1 VKELVSCR
9 GSEATTDYSSFMA
22 YKRSVRSLA
31 AATAVG
37 GMLAI
42 AAAATP
48 GSAAAVRHHDGTA
61 ARTAART
68 TARVRA
74 ATGGSALQR
83 ALNQLVAMP
92 YGPPGVI
99 VIVQHGSRN
108 AVYQAGTASLADHR
122 PLATSDH
129 ARLAS
134 FTKTYSG
141 AVALSLVSRGKL
153 RLSDT
158 IGQVLPSLPRAWHPV
173 TLRELLQHRSGLPD
187 YTRSKALRER
197 LARYPR
203 ATILP
208 GQLLR
213 YVFGKPLQFKPGT
226 RYKYDNSDNVA
237 AAMMAEAVTGQSY
250 SSLLRA
256 LVYQPAGLSQ
266 TSLPSG
272 FQLPRPYLHGYQ
284 LEPGHPAQDVSEA
297 LTASAAWASGGMVS
311 TPAEMNTFIRYF
323 LMPLFFSRQTQA
335 AQLSFVPG
343 SSSPP
348 GPGTNSAGLAVFK
361 YVTSC
366 GTVYGHT
373 GNTPGYTQFGA
384 ATLGGGNSVTVT
396 ATEQLSTSVH
406 PDVLAAL
413 RHAELLAV
421 CAAMAP
427 G

>member
-1 VKELVSCR
+1 
-9 GSEATTDYSSFMA
+9 MA

-48 GSAAAVRHHDGTA
+48 GSAAAVHRDGAATA
-61 ARTAART
+61 RVAART

-74 ATGGSALQR
+74 GAGVSALQR

-92 YGPPGVI
+92 DGPPGVI
-99 VIVQHGSRN
+99 VIVQHGSQK
-108 AVYQAGTASLADHR
+108 AVYQAGTASLADR
-122 PLATSDH
+122 QPLATSDH

-134 FTKTYSG
+134 FAKMYSG
-141 AVALSLVSRGKL
+141 AVALALVSRGKL

-158 IGQVLPSLPRAWHPV
+158 IGQVLPSLPRAWHQV

-187 YTRSKALRER
+187 YTKSKALRER

-208 GQLLR
+208 DQLLR
-213 YVFGKPLQFKPGT
+213 YVYGKPLQFPPGS

-250 SSLLRA
+250 GTLLRT
-256 LVYQPAGLSQ
+256 LVYQPARLSQ

-272 FQLPRPYLHGYQ
+272 FLLPSPYLHGYQ
-284 LEPGHPAQDVSEA
+284 LQPGQSPQDVSEA

-311 TPAEMNTFIRYF
+311 TPAEMNTFIRDY
-323 LMPLFFSRQTQA
+323 LAPLFFTRQTQG

-373 GNTPGYTQFGA
+373 GSTPGYTQFGA
-384 ATLGGGNSVTVT
+384 ATLGGANSVTVT
-396 ATEQLSTSVH
+396 ATEQVSARMH
-406 PDVLAAL
+406 PQVLAAL
-413 RHAELLAV
+413 RQAEQLAV
-421 CAAMAP
+421 CAAVAP
-427 G
+427 R

>member
-1 VKELVSCR
+1 
-9 GSEATTDYSSFMA
+9 MA

-48 GSAAAVRHHDGTA
+48 GSASCPPPAHATPDRATPA
-61 ARTAART
+61 QT
-68 TARVRA
+68 TARTKSRTQVT
-74 ATGGSALQR
+74 TGAALQK

-92 YGPPGVI
+92 DGPPGVI
-99 VIVQHGSRN
+99 VIVQHGGRS
-108 AVYQAGTASLADHR
+108 AIYQAGTASLADRR
-122 PLATSDH
+122 PLSTSDH

-134 FTKTYSG
+134 FAKTYSG
-141 AVALSLVSRGKL
+141 AVALSLVSSGKL
-153 RLSDT
+153 RLSST
-158 IGQVLPSLPRAWHPV
+158 IGQVLPALPRAWHRV
-173 TLRELLQHRSGLPD
+173 TLQDVLQHRSGLPD
-187 YTRSKALRER
+187 YTKSKALQQR

-208 GQLLR
+208 DQLLR
-213 YVFGKPLQFKPGT
+213 YVFGKPLQFLPGS
-226 RYKYDNSDNVA
+226 RYKFDNSDSVV
-237 AAMMAEAVTGQSY
+237 AAMMAEAVTGRSY
-250 SSLLRA
+250 NSLLST

-266 TSLPSG
+266 TSLPAG
-272 FQLPRPYLHGYQ
+272 FRMPRPYLHGYQ
-284 LEPGHPAQDVSEA
+284 LEPGQPPEDVSEA
-297 LTASAAWASGGMVS
+297 LTASAAWASGGIVS
-311 TPAEMNTFIRYF
+311 TPAEMNTFIRDY
-323 LMPLFFSRQTQA
+323 LAPLFFTRQTQA

-343 SSSPP
+343 NSSPP

-373 GNTPGYTQFGA
+373 GNTLGYTQFGA

-396 ATEQLSTSVH
+396 ATEQLSTSLH
-406 PDVLAAL
+406 PEVLALL
-413 RHAELLAV
+413 RQAELLAV

-427 G
+427 R

>member
-1 VKELVSCR
+1 
-9 GSEATTDYSSFMA
+9 MA

-48 GSAAAVRHHDGTA
+48 GSASVHHPAHATPDRATPA
-61 ARTAART
+61 QT
-68 TARVRA
+68 TARTKSRTQVT
-74 ATGGSALQR
+74 TGAALQK

-92 YGPPGVI
+92 DGPPGVI
-99 VIVQHGSRN
+99 VIVQHGGRS
-108 AVYQAGTASLADHR
+108 AIYQAGTASLADRR
-122 PLATSDH
+122 PLSTSDH

-134 FTKTYSG
+134 FAKAYSG
-141 AVALSLVSRGKL
+141 AVALSLVSSGKL
-153 RLSDT
+153 RLSST
-158 IGQVLPSLPRAWHPV
+158 IGQILPALPRAWYRV
-173 TLRELLQHRSGLPD
+173 TLQDVLQHRSGLPD
-187 YTRSKALRER
+187 YTKSKALQQR

-208 GQLLR
+208 DQLLR
-213 YVFGKPLQFKPGT
+213 YVFGKPLQFLPGS
-226 RYKYDNSDNVA
+226 RYKFDNSDSVV
-237 AAMMAEAVTGQSY
+237 AAMMAEAVTGRSY
-250 SSLLRA
+250 NSLLST

-266 TSLPSG
+266 TSLPAG
-272 FQLPRPYLHGYQ
+272 FRMPRPYLHGYQ
-284 LEPGHPAQDVSEA
+284 LEPGQPPEDVSEA
-297 LTASAAWASGGMVS
+297 LTASAAWASGGIVS
-311 TPAEMNTFIRYF
+311 TPAEMNTFIRDY
-323 LMPLFFSRQTQA
+323 LAPLFFTRQTQA

-343 SSSPP
+343 NSSPP

-373 GNTPGYTQFGA
+373 GNTLGYTQFGA

-396 ATEQLSTSVH
+396 ATEQLSTSLH
-406 PDVLAAL
+406 PEVLALL
-413 RHAELLAV
+413 RQAELLAV

-427 G
+427 R

>member
-1 VKELVSCR
+1 
-9 GSEATTDYSSFMA
+9 MA

-48 GSAAAVRHHDGTA
+48 GSAAVRHHGGTTA
-61 ARTAART
+61 RTTARTAART
-68 TARVRA
+68 PARTPARTTARVHA
-74 ATGGSALQR
+74 ATGVSALQR

-99 VIVQHGSRN
+99 VIVQHGSQN
-108 AVYQAGTASLADHR
+108 AVYQAGTASLAGR
-122 PLATSDH
+122 QPLAVSDH
-129 ARLAS
+129 ARLAA
-134 FTKTYSG
+134 FAKTYSG
-141 AVALSLVSRGKL
+141 AVALALVSRGKL
-153 RLSDT
+153 RLGDT
-158 IGQVLPSLPRAWHPV
+158 IGQVLPSLPRAWHRV
-173 TLRELLQHRSGLPD
+173 TLRDLLQHRSGLPD
-187 YTRSKALRER
+187 YTKSTALRER
-197 LARYPR
+197 LERYPR

-208 GQLLR
+208 DQLLR
-213 YVFGKPLQFKPGT
+213 YVFGKPLQFRPGS

-237 AAMMAEAVTGQSY
+237 AAMMAEAVTGLSY
-250 SSLLRA
+250 DTLLRT
-256 LVYQPAGLSQ
+256 LVYQRARLSQ

-272 FQLPRPYLHGYQ
+272 FLLPSPYLHGYQ
-284 LEPGHPAQDVSEA
+284 LQPGQSPRDVSEA
-297 LTASAAWASGGMVS
+297 LTASAAWASGGIVS
-311 TPAEMNTFIRYF
+311 TPAEMNAFIRDY
-323 LMPLFFSRQTQA
+323 LAPLFFTRQTQG

-373 GNTPGYTQFGA
+373 GSTPGYTQFGA

-396 ATEQLSTSVH
+396 ATEQLSARVH
-406 PDVLAAL
+406 PHVLAAL

-421 CAAMAP
+421 CAANP
-427 G
+427 PR

>member
-1 VKELVSCR
+1 
-9 GSEATTDYSSFMA
+9 MA

-31 AATAVG
+31 AAMTVG

-48 GSAAAVRHHDGTA
+48 GSAAAVRHHHATTA
-61 ARTAART
+61 RAAART
-68 TARVRA
+68 TARVQAPSEA
-74 ATGGSALQR
+74 AALQR

-99 VIVQHGSRN
+99 AIVQHGSRS
-108 AVYQAGTASLADHR
+108 AVYWAGTASLADR
-122 PLATSDH
+122 QPLAASDH

-134 FTKTYSG
+134 FAKAYSG

-158 IGQVLPSLPRAWHPV
+158 IGQVLPALPRAWYRV
-173 TLRELLQHRSGLPD
+173 TLADVLQHRSGLPD
-187 YTRSKALRER
+187 YTQSKALQKR
-197 LARYPR
+197 LTLYPR
-203 ATILP
+203 ATIPP

-213 YVFGKPLQFKPGT
+213 YVWGKPLQFRPGS
-226 RYKYDNSDNVA
+226 RYKYDNSDNVV
-237 AAMMAEAVTGQSY
+237 AAMMAEAVTGRSY
-250 SSLLRA
+250 NSLLRT
-256 LVYQPAGLSQ
+256 LVYQPAGLTQ

-272 FQLPRPYLHGYQ
+272 FRLPPPYLHGYR
-284 LEPGHPAQDVSEA
+284 LERGQPPEDVSEA
-297 LTASAAWASGGMVS
+297 YTASAAWASGGIVS
-311 TPAEMNTFIRYF
+311 TPAEMNTFIRDY
-323 LMPLFFSRQTQA
+323 LAPLFFTRQTQA

-343 SSSPP
+343 SSQPP
-348 GPGTNSAGLAVFK
+348 GPGTNAVGLAVFR
-361 YVTSC
+361 YRTSC

-413 RHAELLAV
+413 QHAELLAV
-421 CAAMAP
+421 CAAMASR
-427 G
+427 

>member
-1 VKELVSCR
+1 
-9 GSEATTDYSSFMA
+9 MA

-48 GSAAAVRHHDGTA
+48 GSAAAVHHHGGTV

-68 TARVRA
+68 TARVHA
-74 ATGGSALQR
+74 ATRVPALQQ

-99 VIVQHGSRN
+99 VIVQHGSQN
-108 AVYQAGTASLADHR
+108 AVYQAGTASLADRR
-122 PLATSDH
+122 PLATSDY

-134 FTKTYSG
+134 FAKTYSG

-158 IGQVLPSLPRAWHPV
+158 IGRLLPSLPRAWHKV
-173 TLRELLQHRSGLPD
+173 TLREVLQHRSGLPD
-187 YTRSKALRER
+187 YTKSKALRER

-208 GQLLR
+208 DQLLR
-213 YVFGKPLQFKPGT
+213 YVYGKPLQFRPGS
-226 RYKYDNSDNVA
+226 RYKYDNSDNIV
-237 AAMMAEAVTGQSY
+237 AAMMAEAATGQSY
-250 SSLLRA
+250 SSLLGM
-256 LVYQPAGLSQ
+256 LVYQPARLSQ

-272 FQLPRPYLHGYQ
+272 FQLPGPYLHGYV
-284 LEPGHPAQDVSEA
+284 LEPGQSPEDVSEA
-297 LTASAAWASGGMVS
+297 FTASAAWASSGMVS
-311 TPAEMNTFIRYF
+311 TPAEMNTFIRDF
-323 LMPLFFSRQTQA
+323 LVPLFFTRQTQA

-343 SSSPP
+343 NSSPP

-373 GNTPGYTQFGA
+373 GDTPGYTQFGA
-384 ATLGGGNSVTVT
+384 ATLGGGDSVTVT
-396 ATEQLSTSVH
+396 ATEQLSTSAH
-406 PDVLAAL
+406 PGVLAAL
-413 RHAELLAV
+413 QHAELLAV
-421 CAAMAP
+421 CAAVAP
-427 G
+427 R

>member
-1 VKELVSCR
+1 
-9 GSEATTDYSSFMA
+9 MA

-48 GSAAAVRHHDGTA
+48 GSASVHHAARATPDRATA
-61 ARTAART
+61 AQT
-68 TARVRA
+68 TARTKARA
-74 ATGGSALQR
+74 QVTTGAALQK

-92 YGPPGVI
+92 YGSPGVI
-99 VIVQHGSRN
+99 VIVQHGSRI
-108 AVYQAGTASLADHR
+108 AVYQAGTASLADRR
-122 PLATSDH
+122 PLSTSDH

-134 FTKTYSG
+134 FAETYSG
-141 AVALSLVSRGKL
+141 AVALSLVSSGKL
-153 RLSDT
+153 RLSST
-158 IGQVLPSLPRAWHPV
+158 IGQVLPALPRAWHPV
-173 TLRELLQHRSGLPD
+173 TLQDVLQHRSGLPD
-187 YTRSKALRER
+187 YTKSKALQER

-208 GQLLR
+208 DQLLR
-213 YVFGKPLQFKPGT
+213 YVFGKPLQFRPGS
-226 RYKYDNSDNVA
+226 RYKYDNSDNVV
-237 AAMMAEAVTGQSY
+237 AAMMAEAVTGRSY
-250 SSLLRA
+250 NPLLRT

-272 FQLPRPYLHGYQ
+272 FRMPRPYLHGYQ
-284 LEPGHPAQDVSEA
+284 LEPGQPPEDVSEA
-297 LTASAAWASGGMVS
+297 LTASAAWASGGIVS
-311 TPAEMNTFIRYF
+311 TPAEMNTFIRDY
-323 LMPLFFSRQTQA
+323 LAPLFFSRQTQA

-348 GPGTNSAGLAVFK
+348 GPGTNSVGLAVFK

-373 GNTPGYTQFGA
+373 GNTLGYTQFGA

-396 ATEQLSTSVH
+396 ATEQLSTSLH
-406 PDVLAAL
+406 PEVLALL
-413 RHAELLAV
+413 RQAELLAV

-427 G
+427 R

>member
-1 VKELVSCR
+1 
-9 GSEATTDYSSFMA
+9 MA

-42 AAAATP
+42 VAAATP
-48 GSAAAVRHHDGTA
+48 GSAAAVHHHRGGTA
-61 ARTAART
+61 H
-68 TARVRA
+68 A
-74 ATGGSALQR
+74 ATRVTVRVQAPYAAAALQR
-83 ALNQLVAMP
+83 ALNQLVAMR

-99 VIVQHGSRN
+99 VIVQHGSRE
-108 AVYQAGTASLADHR
+108 AVYQAGTASLADR
-122 PLATSDH
+122 APLSTSDH
-129 ARLAS
+129 TRLAS
-134 FTKTYSG
+134 VAKAYSG

-158 IGQVLPSLPRAWHPV
+158 IGQVLPALPRAWRPV
-173 TLRELLQHRSGLPD
+173 TLAELLQHRSGLPD
-187 YTRSKALRER
+187 YTESDALRER
-197 LARYPR
+197 LTLYPR

-208 GQLLR
+208 SQLLR
-213 YVFGKPLQFKPGT
+213 YVWGKPLQFRPGS
-226 RYKYDNSDNVA
+226 RYEYDNSDNVV

-250 SSLLRA
+250 NSLLRT
-256 LVYQPAGLSQ
+256 LVYQPARLTQ

-272 FQLPRPYLHGYQ
+272 FRLPGPYLHGYR
-284 LEPGHPAQDVSEA
+284 LERGQPPEDVSEA
-297 LTASAAWASGGMVS
+297 YTASAAWASGGIVS
-311 TPAEMNTFIRYF
+311 TPAEMNTFMRDY
-323 LMPLFFSRQTQA
+323 LAPLFFTRQTQA

-343 SSSPP
+343 NSDPP
-348 GPGTNSAGLAVFK
+348 GPGTNAVGLAVFR
-361 YVTSC
+361 YRTSC

-427 G
+427 R